1 MFRRALMVGAPVT
14 AMALSIYACG
24 GGSSNNNGG
33 ESVQNNLTTAT
44 PIKHVVVIY
53 NENVSFDHYF
63 GSYPNAANPAGEPAF
78 TPAAGTPAINGLSGA
93 LLTAN
98 GNFTNTANGVN
109 AANPF
114 RLDRTQASS
123 ADQNHAYIAEQEAY
137 DNGLADLFPKF
148 TGKGSAGGAGAFG
161 TKGQVMGY
169 YDGNTVGAMW
179 NYAQKFAMSD
189 NAYTDTYGPSTPGAL
204 EVVSGQTNGMQIVKA
219 SVPPVDA
226 TTAGLGSYYVNDGQG
241 GYTMINDVDPVDTC
255 SPGDEAMMTSKNIGD
270 LLNAKSV
277 TWGGFMGGFNLA
289 TVNSN
294 GTTGCKRS
302 TMSPVV
308 GAATADYV
316 QHHNWF
322 QYFASTANPN
332 HTRPSSMAAIGFSTQ
347 TDGKTAEP
355 ANHQY
360 DTDDFFASVKSGNYP
375 SVSFLKAPAFQDG
388 HAGYSDPLDEQAFTT
403 KVVNFLQ
410 QQPDWSSTAVIVAWD
425 DSDGWYDHAY
435 ATPTSPSFDANAD
448 QVNGAGKCGTGSQLP
463 GVKGAPVN
471 GRCGPGTRTPFIVI
485 SPYARS
491 NFVDH
496 TRISQASVTKF
507 IEDNWLGG
515 TRIGSGSFDANA
527 GSIMTMFD
535 FTSAKVKNP
544 TLFIDP
550 TLGTPVASVPAI

>member
-78 TPAAGTPAINGLSGA
+78 TPAAGTPAINGLSGRA
-93 LLTAN
+93 ADGTN
-98 GNFTNTANGVN
+98 GNFTNPANGVN

-137 DNGLADLFPKF
+137 DNGAGRSLP
-148 TGKGSAGGAGAFG
+148 GSSRVRAPPGGAGAFG

-204 EVVSGQTNGMQIVKA
+204 EVVSGQTNGMQAVKA

-241 GYTMINDVDPVDTC
+241 GFTMINDVDPVDTC

-277 TWGGFMGGFNLA
+277 TWGGFMGGFNLVDGEQQRHDGLQA
-289 TVNSN
+289 QHDVGGGGRN
-294 GTTGCKRS
+294 GDGRLRAASQLVPVFRQHGEPEPHAPELDGRDRLLDGNRWQDRGTGE
-302 TMSPVV
+302 SPVRHGRLLREREV
-308 GAATADYV
+308 G
-316 QHHNWF
+316 QL
-322 QYFASTANPN
+322 
-332 HTRPSSMAAIGFSTQ
+332 
-347 TDGKTAEP
+347 
-355 ANHQY
+355 
-360 DTDDFFASVKSGNYP
+360 SVGELP
-375 SVSFLKAPAFQDG
+375 
-388 HAGYSDPLDEQAFTT
+388 E
-403 KVVNFLQ
+403 
-410 QQPDWSSTAVIVAWD
+410 
-425 DSDGWYDHAY
+425 
-435 ATPTSPSFDANAD
+435 
-448 QVNGAGKCGTGSQLP
+448 GAGLPGRSRRLLGSARRTGVHHEGRQLP
-463 GVKGAPVN
+463 AAAAGLGEH
-471 GRCGPGTRTPFIVI
+471 GRDRCVG
-485 SPYARS
+485 
-491 NFVDH
+491 
-496 TRISQASVTKF
+496 
-507 IEDNWLGG
+507 
-515 TRIGSGSFDANA
+515 
-527 GSIMTMFD
+527 
-535 FTSAKVKNP
+535 
-544 TLFIDP
+544 
-550 TLGTPVASVPAI
+550 